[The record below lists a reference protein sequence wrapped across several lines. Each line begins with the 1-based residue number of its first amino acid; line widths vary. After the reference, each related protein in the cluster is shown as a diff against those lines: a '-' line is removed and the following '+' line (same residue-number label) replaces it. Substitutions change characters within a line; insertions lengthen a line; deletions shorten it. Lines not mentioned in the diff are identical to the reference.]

1 MYVIKLLCIDKLY
14 LRSVIFIM
22 LLFALD
28 SDIFY
33 IIIITNFYIFNF
45 VVHFYN
51 TSILIYKVLFKL
63 VFEIFTYNSTC

>member
-1 MYVIKLLCIDKLY
+1 
-14 LRSVIFIM
+14 M

-63 VFEIFTYNSTC
+63 VFEMFTYNSTC